1 MGVDKRREIGWFM
14 DSAERKD
21 ARNIYLKECY
31 MQLIRTKK
39 QKYVGIGRA
48 SISHDNYCLSMLV
61 AFVQDHF
68 MIHIVNKI
76 VVLHR
81 CGKSTSKLD
90 SHDDRI
96 TREQTI
102 R

>member
-1 MGVDKRREIGWFM
+1 M
-14 DSAERKD
+14 DSVERKD
-21 ARNIYLKECY
+21 ARNIYLEG
-31 MQLIRTKK
+31 MLQQLIRTKK
-39 QKYVGIGRA
+39 IQNVGIGRA
-48 SISHDNYCLSMLV
+48 SISHDNDCLSMLV
-61 AFVQDHF
+61 AFVQDRF

-76 VVLHR
+76 LVLHR

-102 R
+102 M

>member
-1 MGVDKRREIGWFM
+1 M
-14 DSAERKD
+14 DSLERKY
-21 ARNIYLKECY
+21 ARNIYLEG
-31 MQLIRTKK
+31 MLHATIDSNKK
-39 QKYVGIGRA
+39 QKTISIGRA
-48 SISHDNYCLSMLV
+48 SISHHNDCLSMLV
-61 AFVQDHF
+61 AFVKDCF

-76 VVLHR
+76 LVLHR

-102 R
+102 M

>member
-1 MGVDKRREIGWFM
+1 MGVDKTNRDWLVYGFRGKKRCKKIYILRM
-14 DSAERKD
+14 LHAIDS
-21 ARNIYLKECY
+21 N
-31 MQLIRTKK
+31 KK

>member
-1 MGVDKRREIGWFM
+1 M
-14 DSAERKD
+14 DSVERKD
-21 ARNIYLKECY
+21 ARNIYLEG
-31 MQLIRTKK
+31 MLHAIDSNKK
-39 QKYVGIGRA
+39 QKTISIGRA
-48 SISHDNYCLSMLV
+48 SISHDNDCLSMLV
-61 AFVQDHF
+61 AFVQDRF

-76 VVLHR
+76 LVLHR

-102 R
+102 M